1 MLLYIRKILLDLK
14 DEEYRKFTLKLI
26 PNIEENKVIGV
37 RVPKLREIIKKELK
51 NIESKEKYLNQL
63 IEFKYFEEYNIYM
76 YILEKENDLEKAIYR
91 IKEILPFIDNWATCD
106 ISSPKVFKKYPKE
119 IYKFAKECINSD
131 KPYIKRYGIVLLLSN
146 RLYNYIDL
154 VINSEDNDQYY
165 VKMVKAWY
173 LSMALVYNYEKTI
186 KYFEEKKI
194 DKWVHNK
201 ALQKAIESRQIDINV
216 KEYLKKLKLH
226 H

>member
-1 MLLYIRKILLDLK
+1 MLLYIRKILLELK
-14 DEEYRKFTLKLI
+14 DEKYREFILKLI

-37 RVPKLREIIKKELK
+37 RAPKLREIIKKELK

-131 KPYIKRYGIVLLLSN
+131 KPYIKRYGIGLLLSN
-146 RLYNYIDL
+146 RLYDYTDL
-154 VINSEDNDQYY
+154 VINSEDNDEYY

-216 KEYLKKLKLH
+216 KEYLRKLKLH

>member
-1 MLLYIRKILLDLK
+1 MLLYIRKMLLDLK

-37 RVPKLREIIKKELK
+37 RAPKLREIVKKELK

-63 IEFKYFEEYNIYM
+63 TEFKYFEEYNIYM

-106 ISSPKVFKKYPKE
+106 ISAPKVFKKYPKE
-119 IYKFAKECINSD
+119 VYRFAKECINSD
-131 KPYIKRYGIVLLLSN
+131 KPYIKRYGIGLLLSN
-146 RLYNYIDL
+146 RLYDYTDL
-154 VINSEDNDQYY
+154 VINSEDNDEYY

-216 KEYLKKLKLH
+216 KEYLRKLKLH

>member
-1 MLLYIRKILLDLK
+1 MLLYIRKMLLDLK

-131 KPYIKRYGIVLLLSN
+131 KPYIKRYGIGLLLSN
-146 RLYNYIDL
+146 RLYDYTDL
-154 VINSEDNDQYY
+154 VINSEDNDEYY

-216 KEYLKKLKLH
+216 KEYLRKLKLH